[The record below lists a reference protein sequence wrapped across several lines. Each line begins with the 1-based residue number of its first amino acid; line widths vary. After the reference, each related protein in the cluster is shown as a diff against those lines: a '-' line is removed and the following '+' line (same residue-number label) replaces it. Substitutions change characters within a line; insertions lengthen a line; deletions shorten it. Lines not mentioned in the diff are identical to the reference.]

1 MGVTFEI
8 FSFPNGEALLKEYP
22 GRLDLLLLDIA
33 MPKVDGLTAARR
45 IRRDDPDVVILFISS
60 VTQYAVQGY
69 SVEALDFIVKPVSYM
84 GLKIRLDRALARIR
98 QSRPRMIE
106 VRNAD
111 GLFKLSAM
119 DILYVET
126 FRHRIVIHTRERAL
140 PAEKSMQSFEKEL
153 SGLPVILLLWVLEY
167 GILRLLLRF
176 LPPLGR
182 IRMTGYTLTMT
193 IAAVIPFLCI
203 RSLSSAMQLL
213 ENKSFQIMTASCFLV
228 ELVTLAR
235 GIGVETGERERLRA
249 LELRRVLDTQQQQF
263 HLKMQHIDDVN
274 RKYHDMKNILLV
286 LESGAAT
293 DDMRAGVRRLI
304 GDIRPYETLVETGNG
319 ALDIVLSDKLRAC
332 QQEEIR
338 CVPYVD
344 GRMLD
349 FVDPLDLCTIFG
361 NALDNAIESCRQQE
375 NPENR
380 QISIRTVSRGTA
392 VVLVF
397 RNTFAMRPVLRDGLP
412 VSTKADKANHGYG
425 LRNIRYVMERYGGE
439 ISCRVSGEEF
449 VLTLL
454 FLRESGAAND

>member
-1 MGVTFEI
+1 MTAGVTTLLRAA
-8 FSFPNGEALLKEYP
+8 FSPALISVGQTLAMTLFLLRGDEAVRRHP
-22 GRLDLLLLDIA
+22 GRLGLMPLLFLGGTISQMGLRMTIDRSLPVPMLPFILVTVLLYQAYVCLFTRRPWEVCMFVSLIFL
-33 MPKVDGLTAARR
+33 MVDNSVWPL
-45 IRRDDPDVVILFISS
+45 ISS
-60 VTQYAVQGY
+60 LSRMLLGVNYLYEGNYA
-69 SVEALDFIVKPVSYM
+69 
-84 GLKIRLDRALARIR
+84 
-98 QSRPRMIE
+98 
-106 VRNAD
+106 
-111 GLFKLSAM
+111 
-119 DILYVET
+119 
-126 FRHRIVIHTRERAL
+126 
-140 PAEKSMQSFEKEL
+140 
-153 SGLPVILLLWVLEY
+153 
-167 GILRLLLRF
+167 
-176 LPPLGR
+176 
-182 IRMTGYTLTMT
+182 
-193 IAAVIPFLCI
+193 
-203 RSLSSAMQLL
+203 
-213 ENKSFQIMTASCFLV
+213 
-228 ELVTLAR
+228 
-235 GIGVETGERERLRA
+235 LRA

-380 QISIRTVSRGTA
+380 QISIRTVSRGEA

-425 LRNIRYVMERYGGE
+425 LRNIRYVVGRYGGE

-454 FLRESGAAND
+454 LLRGQND

>member
-1 MGVTFEI
+1 MTAGV
-8 FSFPNGEALLKEYP
+8 SALLRAAFSPALISVGQTLAMTAFLLRGDEAVRRHP
-22 GRLDLLLLDIA
+22 GRLGLMPLLFLGGTVSQMGLRMTIDRSLPVPMLPFILATVLLYQAYVCLFTRRPWEVCMFVSLIFL
-33 MPKVDGLTAARR
+33 MVDNSVWPL
-45 IRRDDPDVVILFISS
+45 ISS
-60 VTQYAVQGY
+60 LSRMLLGVNYLYEGDYA
-69 SVEALDFIVKPVSYM
+69 L
-84 GLKIRLDRALARIR
+84 R
-98 QSRPRMIE
+98 
-106 VRNAD
+106 
-111 GLFKLSAM
+111 
-119 DILYVET
+119 
-126 FRHRIVIHTRERAL
+126 L
-140 PAEKSMQSFEKEL
+140 PA
-153 SGLPVILLLWVLEY
+153 ILLLWVLEY
-167 GILRLLLRF
+167 GLLRLLLRF

-213 ENKSFQIMTASCFLV
+213 ENKSFQILTASCFLV

-319 ALDIVLSDKLRAC
+319 ALDIVLSDKLRVC

-412 VSTKADKANHGYG
+412 VSTKADRANHGYG
-425 LRNIRYVMERYGGE
+425 LRNICYVVGRYGGE
-439 ISCRVSGEEF
+439 MSCRVSGEEF

-454 FLRESGAAND
+454 LLRGQDD